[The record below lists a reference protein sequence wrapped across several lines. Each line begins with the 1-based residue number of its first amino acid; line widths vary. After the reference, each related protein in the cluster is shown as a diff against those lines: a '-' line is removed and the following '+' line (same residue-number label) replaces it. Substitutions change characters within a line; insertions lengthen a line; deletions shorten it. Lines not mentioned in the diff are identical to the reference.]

1 MITKY
6 YIKINVC
13 VVPANS
19 NTPHNTHHITM
30 PKTQDAAPKMSSHLL
45 SQKAA
50 GYLLAAGNA
59 AKMESQSNAS
69 SKSNQKNKK

>member
-1 MITKY
+1 MFVLYQQTQ
-6 YIKINVC
+6 
-13 VVPANS
+13 
-19 NTPHNTHHITM
+19 TPPTTHTITM
-30 PKTQDAAPKMSSHLL
+30 PKTQDAPKMSSHLL

>member
-1 MITKY
+1 
-6 YIKINVC
+6 
-13 VVPANS
+13 
-19 NTPHNTHHITM
+19 M

-50 GYLLAAGNA
+50 GYMLAAGNA
-59 AKMESQSNAS
+59 AKMESQSNHS

>member
-1 MITKY
+1 MFVLYQQTQ
-6 YIKINVC
+6 
-13 VVPANS
+13 
-19 NTPHNTHHITM
+19 TPPTTHTITM

-50 GYLLAAGNA
+50 GYMLAAGNA

>member
-19 NTPHNTHHITM
+19 NTPHNTHHNNAKNSRRTENVIAFIK
-30 PKTQDAAPKMSSHLL
+30 PEGGWL
-45 SQKAA
+45 SV
-50 GYLLAAGNA
+50 GRR
-59 AKMESQSNAS
+59 
-69 SKSNQKNKK
+69 